1 VKVLVV
7 GLGSMGKRRV
17 RNLQALGLVDL
28 AGVDVRADRRAE
40 TESRYKLRT
49 FSGLTAALGENW
61 DAAVISLPPDLHVE
75 AAHAC
80 VARSISVFMEASV
93 VLDGLPE
100 LANAADTSG
109 VVAMPSCT
117 MRYFPGPRRI
127 EEIVQ
132 SGQLG
137 RPLFWRYHSGQYLPD
152 WHPWEPI
159 SEYYV
164 SKRATGGC
172 REIVPFELTWL
183 THVFGRVTTVR
194 GGKHRVGEL
203 DADIDDL
210 YTAELRQNGGL
221 IGRLMVD
228 VLSRPPVRDFFMIA
242 AGGAIRW
249 DGIANTLQVSQ
260 GQQPW
265 ERLELRTGT
274 PEAGYI
280 NPEEPYIE
288 EMKDFLASVKSG
300 APPKYSLRD
309 DIKILKVLDAIERS
323 SVDGRATSVES

>member
-1 VKVLVV
+1 MKVLVV

-17 RNLQALGLVDL
+17 RNLQALGISDL
-28 AGVDVRADRRAE
+28 AGVDARADRRAE
-40 TESRYKLRT
+40 AELKYKLRT
-49 FSGLTAALGENW
+49 FSTREAALEENW
-61 DAAVISLPPDLHVE
+61 VAAVISLPPDLHVV
-75 AAHAC
+75 AAQAC
-80 VARSISVFMEASV
+80 VARRIGFFVEASV
-93 VLDGLPE
+93 VLEGLSE
-100 LANAADTSG
+100 LADVVDTTG
-109 VVAMPSCT
+109 TVAMPSCT

-127 EEIVQ
+127 GEIVQ

-164 SKRATGGC
+164 SRRATGGC

-183 THVFGRVTTVR
+183 TYVFGTVTTVR
-194 GGKHRVGEL
+194 GGRHKVGEL
-203 DADIDDL
+203 EADIDDL
-210 YTAELRQNGGL
+210 YTAELTQSGGL
-221 IGRLMVD
+221 IGQLTVD
-228 VLSRPPVRDFFMIA
+228 VLSRPPVRDFRLIA

-260 GQQPW
+260 GQQSW
-265 ERLELRTGT
+265 EQVELRAGI

-288 EMKDFLASVKSG
+288 EMKDFLALVKSG
-300 APPKYSLRD
+300 TPPKYSLRD
-309 DIKILKVLDAIERS
+309 DIRILKVLGAIERS
-323 SVDGRATSVES
+323 SVEGVATPVES